1 VKTLAYGLSII
12 CVIIAVLYFVL
23 PGGSLP
29 TFLPGYVAGSTH
41 VHRMHAFAAATGAVV
56 FLLVAL
62 STRRR

>member
-12 CVIIAVLYFVL
+12 CVIVAIMYFVL

-41 VHRMHAFAAATGAVV
+41 VHKMHGFAAATGAIV
-56 FLLVAL
+56 FLLVGL
-62 STRRR
+62 STQRR

>member
-1 VKTLAYGLSII
+1 VKTVAYGLSII
-12 CVIIAVLYFVL
+12 CVIIAVTYFVL

-41 VHRMHAFAAATGAVV
+41 VHKMHGFAAATGAIV
-56 FLLVAL
+56 FLLIGL

>member
-29 TFLPGYVAGSTH
+29 TFLPGYVAGSTR
-41 VHRMHAFAAATGAVV
+41 VHKLHAFAAGTGAVV
-56 FLLVAL
+56 FLLIGL

>member
-1 VKTLAYGLSII
+1 VKTLAYGLSIV

-29 TFLPGYVAGSTH
+29 TFLPGYVAGSTRIH
-41 VHRMHAFAAATGAVV
+41 KLHAFAATTGAVV
-56 FLLVAL
+56 FLLIGL

>member
-1 VKTLAYGLSII
+1 MKTLAYGLSII
-12 CVIIAVLYFVL
+12 CVIVAIMYFVL

-41 VHRMHAFAAATGAVV
+41 IHKMHGFAAATGAIV
-56 FLLVAL
+56 FLLVGL

>member
-12 CVIIAVLYFVL
+12 CVIVAIMYFAL

-29 TFLPGYVAGSTH
+29 TFLPGYVVGSTH
-41 VHRMHAFAAATGAVV
+41 IHRMHAFAAATGAIV
-56 FLLVAL
+56 FLLIGL